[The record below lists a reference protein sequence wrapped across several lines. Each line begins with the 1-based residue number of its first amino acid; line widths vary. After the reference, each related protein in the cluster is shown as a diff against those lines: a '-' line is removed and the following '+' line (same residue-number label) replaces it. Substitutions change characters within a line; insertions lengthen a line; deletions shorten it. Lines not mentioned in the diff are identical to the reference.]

1 VGIRFTLTTFI
12 KTSSNIIVLAAVA
25 VLTKFIAQ
33 NGSFLMKKIF
43 IVSLIA
49 CVFISCD
56 LSKYKLNKEYDLE
69 TLFEKSGGTQTSTYS
84 EIIKYYEELDE
95 SFTSIQLEEYGQTD
109 SGEPLHLAIFNPSEN
124 FNLDE
129 VRENYTI
136 ILINNGIHPGESD
149 GIDATMMLFRDLAQD
164 SITVPKNTIIATIP
178 VYNIGGALNRNS
190 TSRVNQNGPE
200 EYGFRGNARNYDL
213 NRDFIKADTK
223 NTRSFSEIFHKVKPD
238 IFVDTHVSNG
248 ADYQYTLTHL
258 FTQHNKLGGELGA
271 YLNDKMIP
279 SLKASLWE
287 NEWDITPYVNV
298 HNEVPEKGFTQF
310 MDTPRYSTGYTA
322 LWNTLG
328 LMIETHMLKPYKKRV
343 MGTYRTLRSIIEI
356 AERDRE
362 KIKDLRARAQ
372 RKYLTE
378 RFYPVNFKVDS
389 TNISK
394 LQFKGF
400 ESEEIT
406 SDVTGNS
413 RLKYDRKKPFKKEV
427 DYYNNF
433 ISQEQIE
440 IPRAYIIPQGWWNV
454 IDLLK
459 SNNVEMTEFKNDT
472 TMFVEIYK
480 IEDYKTFPNPY
491 EGHYPHFD
499 TKITSTKDSIKFR
512 KGDVYIKSFQPSV
525 RYLLETLEPTTPDS
539 FFNWNFF
546 DTVLQRKEG
555 FSAYVFE
562 DLAKELLDKN
572 PGLNEEFQKKK
583 KSDLEFSRDP
593 SAQLNWLYTESGLI
607 EKAYLRYP
615 VFRVSR

>member
-1 VGIRFTLTTFI
+1 
-12 KTSSNIIVLAAVA
+12 
-25 VLTKFIAQ
+25 
-33 NGSFLMKKIF
+33 MKKIF
-43 IVSLIA
+43 IAALIA
-49 CVFISCD
+49 CVFVSCD
-56 LSKYKLNKEYDLE
+56 LSKYKLIKEYDFE
-69 TLFEKSGGTQTSTYS
+69 TVFEKSKGTQTPTYQ
-84 EIIKYYEELDE
+84 EIIKYYEGLDNA
-95 SFTSIQLEEYGQTD
+95 FTTIQLEEFGQTD

-124 FNLDE
+124 FNLE
-129 VRENYTI
+129 EIREDYTI

-164 SITVPKNTIIATIP
+164 SIPIPKNTIIATIP

-200 EYGFRGNARNYDL
+200 NYGFRGNARNYDL

-223 NTRSFSEIFHKVKPD
+223 NTRSFYEIFHKVKPD

-248 ADYQYTLTHL
+248 ADYQYTITHL
-258 FTQHNKLGGELGA
+258 FTQHNKLGGELGD
-271 YLNDKMIP
+271 YLNNRMMP
-279 SLKASLWE
+279 SLQTSLWE

-298 HNEVPEKGFTQF
+298 HNDLPEKGFAQF
-310 MDTPRYSTGYTA
+310 MDTPRYSTGYAA

-343 MGTYRTLRSIIEI
+343 MGTYRTLLSIIDI

-389 TNISK
+389 TNSSK
-394 LQFKGF
+394 LQFKGY
-400 ESEEIT
+400 EGEVIT
-406 SDVTGNS
+406 SEVTGSS

-433 ISQEQIE
+433 TAQDQIE

-454 IDLLK
+454 IDILK
-459 SNNVEMTEFKNDT
+459 SNNVEMTAFKKDT
-472 TMFVEIYK
+472 TMLVEIYN
-480 IEDYKTFPNPY
+480 IDNYKTAQKPF
-491 EGHYPHFD
+491 EGHYPHFN
-499 TKITSTKDSIKFR
+499 TEITSSKDSIKFR
-512 KGDVYIKSFQPSV
+512 KGDLYIKSFQPSV
-525 RYLLETLEPTTPDS
+525 RYLLETLEPNAIDS

-546 DTVLQRKEG
+546 DTVLEQKEG
-555 FSAYVFE
+555 FSPYVFE

-572 PGLNEEFQKKK
+572 PALNEGFQKMK
-583 KSDLEFSRDP
+583 KSDLEFSKNP
-593 SAQLNWLYTESGLI
+593 SAQLDWIYKNSGLA
-607 EKAYLRYP
+607 ERAYLRYP
-615 VFRVSR
+615 IFRVSR